1 MATKKPAEKKKEDV
15 TIKRG
20 NVEIK
25 CDRMD
30 LILVD
35 QTPDG
40 IIINLKGGMAL
51 NYTDQYMSIN
61 VKERI
66 KQAVNHMAGNLEI
79 NLDDYNKPAKILG

>member
-1 MATKKPAEKKKEDV
+1 MAATEKKKENV
-15 TIKRG
+15 TIKKG
-20 NVEIK
+20 NVNIT

-40 IIINLKGGMAL
+40 VIINLKGGLAL
-51 NYTDQYMSIN
+51 NYTDQYMPIE

-66 KQAVNHMAGNLEI
+66 KQAVNHMSGNLEI
-79 NLDDYNKPAKILG
+79 NLNDYLKPAKILG